1 MKRDWLFD
9 PAEAH
14 QFSPYRPVC
23 FAFHSDYS
31 VSPPNNKIS
40 RLHHLITPLPRC
52 LRFTASITV
61 YSTRLAIVGWLDLTE
76 QDSHLLDYPPF
87 VWAHKQNL
95 KFSYRIIKEKGL
107 LTSNNSEV
115 NNIAIVTD
123 SFHQFRARIIA
134 SKLKNSY
141 GIKTKLGSVN
151 AKNGRIGITLYPTF
165 FVREWIA
172 IPFEIFK

>member
-40 RLHHLITPLPRC
+40 RLHHLVTPLPRC

-61 YSTRLAIVGWLDLTE
+61 YSTRLAIGGWLDLTE

-87 VWAHKQNL
+87 VWAHNQNL
-95 KFSYRIIKEKGL
+95 TAALVGMMDMPVVSAARFKGDVEQRKLAVLKIRLRIQKA
-107 LTSNNSEV
+107 LTDKILRKIHV
-115 NNIAIVTD
+115 W
-123 SFHQFRARIIA
+123 
-134 SKLKNSY
+134 LP
-141 GIKTKLGSVN
+141 LM
-151 AKNGRIGITLYPTF
+151 
-165 FVREWIA
+165 
-172 IPFEIFK
+172 

>member
-40 RLHHLITPLPRC
+40 RLHHLVTPLPRC

-61 YSTRLAIVGWLDLTE
+61 YSTRLAIGGWLDLTE

-87 VWAHKQNL
+87 VWAHNQNL
-95 KFSYRIIKEKGL
+95 TAALVGMMDMPVVSAARFKGDVEQRKLAVLIIRLRIQKA
-107 LTSNNSEV
+107 LTDKILRKIHV
-115 NNIAIVTD
+115 W
-123 SFHQFRARIIA
+123 
-134 SKLKNSY
+134 LP
-141 GIKTKLGSVN
+141 LM
-151 AKNGRIGITLYPTF
+151 
-165 FVREWIA
+165 
-172 IPFEIFK
+172 